1 MDIERANNLFISA
14 PRPLLGTAQADDLAQ
29 SLLDAGMGLRT
40 LIHMDDPQHRVVRAI
55 GADWFRPKATRALK
69 VRVDEAGRSTSTR
82 RWKRLS
88 ATSSRWSGKNDPLYV
103 IMSLLGLPNSTFRG
117 TPSLTQ
123 ELFGGDLQRVPA
135 AHYPGSNK

>member
-55 GADWFRPKATRALK
+55 GADWFQSQG
-69 VRVDEAGRSTSTR
+69 DAGAEGPRRSWPRSTLTR
-82 RWKRLS
+82 
-88 ATSSRWSGKNDPLYV
+88 
-103 IMSLLGLPNSTFRG
+103 
-117 TPSLTQ
+117 
-123 ELFGGDLQRVPA
+123 
-135 AHYPGSNK
+135 